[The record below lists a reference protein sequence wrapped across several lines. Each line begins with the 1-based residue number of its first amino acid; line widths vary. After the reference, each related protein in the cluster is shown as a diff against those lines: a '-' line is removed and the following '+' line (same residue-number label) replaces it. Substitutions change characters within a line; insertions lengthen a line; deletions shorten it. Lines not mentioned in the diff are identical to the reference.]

1 MSNLPPP
8 GSFGGPFPPQQ
19 PQPGFPQPGAP
30 FPAPGV
36 PVAPGYPTAPGGPG
50 GPAGNP
56 PWHSTIP
63 QGLGVEPPKKSNSG
77 KILAGIIAAVALIGV
92 GVYFA
97 TKSDDKK
104 SVTEATELT
113 IDTTD
118 AADTT
123 DVPDTIVPETQA
135 TEAPTT
141 EAAPNTTAAPDTTV
155 AQTSPPITLTVPTV
169 VATTVPTAS
178 TVAPPPNAVQLGNGV
193 YIPLPDGWTDSV
205 SGKVHTLEGADGS
218 TDKVGVQIVTRTPG
232 ESPADPLNEYIGGFV
247 NDSSAISFSPSFR
260 LSVPSPT
267 KAFEYGMYYTEY
279 DDTADNGVGLIGGVY
294 LFQRADGLTAIYDTY
309 GTDKTM
315 GVPNTEFNSFVS
327 SFANAPQIDTPIDL
341 QPADT
346 FRLTTPTQTVTVGA
360 NIGFALAPGFTVV
373 SSDGGAAKVT
383 SGKLTFAVDYLPAQA
398 SIDAALQAAE
408 ANLGADNQNLV
419 FNTVDTF
426 DDYSGNKH
434 QGVSWNGNAADGS
447 PTTGTID
454 VYLDPDSTNGLAVI
468 RSWAPTADGNEPD
481 AIPEGFMYRSVEDEL
496 AAIGI
501 P

>member
-19 PQPGFPQPGAP
+19 PQPGVPQPGAP

-36 PVAPGYPTAPGGPG
+36 PVAPGYPPAPG

-56 PWHSTIP
+56 PWLSTIP
-63 QGLGVEPPKKSNSG
+63 QGIGEVPPKKSNSG
-77 KILAGIIAAVALIGV
+77 KILAAIIVVVALIGV
-92 GVYFA
+92 GVYFV
-97 TKSDDKK
+97 TKPDDKK
-104 SVTEATELT
+104 SVTDATELT
-113 IDTTD
+113 VDTTEATD

-123 DVPDTIVPETQA
+123 DVPATVETA
-135 TEAPTT
+135 APTT
-141 EAAPNTTAAPDTTV
+141 EAAPDTTSAPVTTV

-169 VATTVPTAS
+169 VATTVPTPS
-178 TVAPPPNAVQLGNGV
+178 TVATPPNAVQLGQGV
-193 YIPLPDGWTDSV
+193 YVPLPDGWTDSV
-205 SGKVHTLEGADGS
+205 SGSVHTLQGADGT
-218 TDKVGVQIVTRTPG
+218 TDKVGVQIVTRSPG
-232 ESPADPLNEYIGGFV
+232 ESPVDPFNDYIGGFV
-247 NDSSAISFSPSFR
+247 NDAPAISFTPSFR
-260 LSVPSPT
+260 FSVPSPIKT
-267 KAFEYGMYYTEY
+267 FEYGTYYTEY

-294 LFQRADGLTAIYDTY
+294 VFQRADGLTAIYDTY
-309 GTDKTM
+309 GTDTTM
-315 GVPNTEFNSFVS
+315 GLPNAEFNAFVS
-327 SFANAPQIDTPIDL
+327 SFANAPKIDTPIDL
-341 QPADT
+341 QPVDT
-346 FRLTTPTQTVTVGA
+346 FRLTTPTQTVLVGA

-373 SSDGGAAKVT
+373 TSDGGTARVT
-383 SGKLTFAVDYLPAQA
+383 SGKLTFTVEYLPTQA
-398 SIDAALQAAE
+398 SIDEALLSAE
-408 ANLGADNQNLV
+408 GSLGGDNQNLV

-454 VYLDPDSTNGLAVI
+454 VYLDPNSTNALAVI

-481 AIPEGFMYRSVEDEL
+481 SIPEGFMYRSVEDEL